1 MTIPPPCQPSFYH
14 HHHYTTQLN
23 TLPTAASTQDIHQHP
38 KTQQPVRLIKNQ
50 LGSSLLIFTF
60 IITSS
65 SSAVSASVLWH
76 CFLADSNTLF
86 TRWSWLDELALIE
99 PAPHASFANV
109 YRMLLTR
116 WARQTTCSSQA
127 LVERSWSARR
137 ALHERFTMTIFPLL
151 FGFTFYCKNGQKA
164 FTSDHCRID
173 CYSTTSSTE
182 SETWTQGVGSKMA
195 AGLRM
200 LRSCR
205 ESDEDTVERR
215 CFSRISAND
224 TRRFPPT
231 AAWYHYS
238 FDTETRHNDAW
249 SHQSLRNGSINVT
262 ISGLAS

>member
-127 LVERSWSARR
+127 LVERSWSARGLTMRFQTRLKPR
-137 ALHERFTMTIFPLL
+137 ALM
-151 FGFTFYCKNGQKA
+151 K
-164 FTSDHCRID
+164 
-173 CYSTTSSTE
+173 
-182 SETWTQGVGSKMA
+182 
-195 AGLRM
+195 
-200 LRSCR
+200 
-205 ESDEDTVERR
+205 
-215 CFSRISAND
+215 
-224 TRRFPPT
+224 
-231 AAWYHYS
+231 
-238 FDTETRHNDAW
+238 
-249 SHQSLRNGSINVT
+249 
-262 ISGLAS
+262 LASSCKRGLTEYCGDEVSSICCRCQQWKNTVYRWRRIVLHRFQEFRVLITRLVFMFICIYRLLSNQLSTLAYVMV